1 MKLVLRILPT
11 VFVLISGTA
20 FADITASDMTW
31 DFIVVSARGAQAD
44 LRGVSYTDFPPLPV
58 AVAVEGAPS
67 TSWFGPPNNFSPGES
82 VLGPGT
88 ITWDNNFFL
97 AIGSNFYGAGLPGTF
112 SVFPTTLDLPF
123 ITLPPPP
130 TTGGTVFE
138 ATLFPRFVFELDG
151 TILTG
156 PCFGSCNFK
165 FRSAR
170 GELTF
175 NWHYQD
181 GAWHALGLRLNSL
194 PEPGTLPL
202 LVIGFGALGWR
213 KFRAASLARGRS
225 SIPV

>member
-31 DFIVVSARGAQAD
+31 FRVEVLAIGGQAD
-44 LRGVSYTDFPPLPV
+44 LSGVSDTISGPV
-58 AVAVEGAPS
+58 SVTVTGAPS

-88 ITWDNNFFL
+88 ITWDNPIFL
-97 AIGSNFYGAGLPGTF
+97 AIGSNLYGAGEPGKF
-112 SVFPTTLDLPF
+112 SMFPTALDLPF
-123 ITLPPPP
+123 ITLPPAP
-130 TTGGTVFE
+130 TGSGPQDYFKP
-138 ATLFPRFVFELDG
+138 TLFPRFVFELDG

-202 LVIGFGALGWR
+202 LVLGIGALGWMR
-213 KFRAASLARGRS
+213 TRSASRARGRS
-225 SIPV
+225 VIPV